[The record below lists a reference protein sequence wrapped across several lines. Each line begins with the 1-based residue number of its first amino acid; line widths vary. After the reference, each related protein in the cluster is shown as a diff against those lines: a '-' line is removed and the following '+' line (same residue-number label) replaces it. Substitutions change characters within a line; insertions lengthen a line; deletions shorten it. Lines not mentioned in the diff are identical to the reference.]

1 MIQVENIV
9 LPNKPLS
16 NFQIEDAMKKIGSFV
31 VFSWETLCQRNQNE
45 MSVQLWT

>member
-16 NFQIEDAMKKIGSFV
+16 NFEIKDAVKKIGLK
-31 VFSWETLCQRNQNE
+31 TLLVL
-45 MSVQLWT
+45 S

>member
-16 NFQIEDAMKKIGSFV
+16 NFEIEDPVKKIGLKNH
-31 VFSWETLCQRNQNE
+31 SWCFLERHFAKETK
-45 MSVQLWT
+45 TK